1 MPVTTYPFQE
11 VVHEKK
17 FMKIR
22 DWNVDE
28 DFINADWP
36 TLLKLNSKQVFVS
49 PIIMDTEANKVDA
62 ILLAANSIHRR
73 FGASDD
79 LTLVQIGKCV
89 SAVLKKAKKAEAIE
103 VENRAMN
110 HIFETTC
117 MYCKYA
123 LLENCHGESI
133 VDMCKTLKNCHG
145 KGS

>member
-1 MPVTTYPFQE
+1 MG
-11 VVHEKK
+11 
-17 FMKIR
+17 
-22 DWNVDE
+22 
-28 DFINADWP
+28 
-36 TLLKLNSKQVFVS
+36 NSKQVFVS

-110 HIFETTC
+110 HIFESIKDLFKQLNPDTLAQDI
-117 MYCKYA
+117 MKMA
-123 LLENCHGESI
+123 KDLLNCDRSTLFL
-133 VDMCKTLKNCHG
+133 VDHSTDDDEKGLPVKNVNKDQLG
-145 KGS
+145 VNEDAVEIPSG